1 LNSKEKGLSSWQ
13 LTMMALGTVI
23 GGSFFLGSS
32 VAIAVAGPSIL
43 ISYILGGALVY
54 LILFALSEMTVASP
68 KVGSFCAFATREFGQ
83 GAGFVVGWVYWTGM
97 ILAMSSEATAISI
110 LVRAWVPDLSISLL
124 SSIIIAVVT
133 LLNLFGADRLSKIE
147 SVLAAIKIFT
157 IIFFIILAL
166 LLIFGFLHGEPV
178 GLGELKREAFM
189 ASGIK
194 GIAGSM
200 LIVMFSYAGFEIIG
214 LAASEAHDPVRTIPK
229 AILATVIMLVG
240 LYIVY
245 IAVLLPLIPT
255 SELNEN
261 ISPIVAALK
270 RWGMNWAGT
279 VINIVL
285 ISAIFSTMLAS
296 VFGLGRM
303 VRSLS
308 YQKCT
313 PKILYDK
320 TDVPY
325 RGILFSGFGMLAGL
339 GLGLLFP
346 RVYLFLISSGGFAL
360 LFTYVVIIA
369 THMHFRKKNGCPPE
383 GKCQM
388 PGYPYT
394 SVIALLSLIAVI
406 GSMPFIS
413 GQAAGLLSGISIIL
427 IYSTIYLIRKK
438 MNIKNNDKI

>member
-1 LNSKEKGLSSWQ
+1 LEKKQKGLSAWQ

-32 VAIAVAGPSIL
+32 VAISAAGPSIL

-68 KVGSFCAFATREFGQ
+68 KVGSFCAFASREFGR
-83 GAGFVVGWVYWTGM
+83 GAGFIVGWVYWTGM

-110 LVRAWVPDLSISLL
+110 LLRQWYPNLSISVLA
-124 SSIIIAVVT
+124 SIIIIIVT

-147 SVLAAIKIFT
+147 SALAGIKIFT
-157 IIFFIILAL
+157 IIFFIVLAL
-166 LLIFGFLHGEPV
+166 LLIFGLIHNTPIGIGEIAKEP
-178 GLGELKREAFM
+178 FM

-214 LAASEAHDPVRTIPK
+214 LAASEAHNPIRTVPK

-240 LYIVY
+240 LYIIY

-255 SELNEN
+255 KELNEN
-261 ISPIVAALK
+261 ISPIVAALR
-270 RWGMNWAGT
+270 RWGINWAGT
-279 VINIVL
+279 AINIVL

-303 VRSLS
+303 IRSLS
-308 YQKCT
+308 YQNCT
-313 PKILYDK
+313 PKLLYDK
-320 TDVPY
+320 SDVPY
-325 RGILFSGFGMLAGL
+325 RGILFSGVAMLAGL
-339 GLGLLFP
+339 GIGLLFP

-360 LFTYVVIIA
+360 LFTYAVIIA
-369 THMHFRKKNGCPPE
+369 THMHFRKRNGCPPE

-394 SVIALLSLIAVI
+394 SIIALISLIAI
-406 GSMPFIS
+406 ILSMPYIK
-413 GQAAGLLSGISIIL
+413 GQAAGLISGIVIIG
-427 IYSTIYLIRKK
+427 IYIFIYLIIKIRKK
-438 MNIKNNDKI
+438 TKT